1 MSAFA
6 VELLDL
12 EEELVFEDALFSLLV
27 VAASELDGA
36 TELDSGVVSLDSG
49 EALLSLLTMAVAEL
63 DDAAELDSG
72 VVPELLELS
81 SPQAARHAV
90 VTKNRLNR
98 NCLVVITSPYSTIY
112 NNCGW
117 ETSILRLMKQFKSLL
132 VIVCAVIMVAGAKVS
147 AAQYNEDIK
156 IVKVNDS
163 NFELEVLQS
172 KKPVILEISSTS
184 CPPCLIMI
192 PTLIGIA
199 KNYSD
204 IKIATVGID
213 EPGIDKIKASLP
225 IQAFPTFFLI
235 RDGKIVN
242 KLVGA
247 VKEEELL
254 NALQYTPSK
263 KAAKPAK
270 AGKAKN
276 SPKNLVCK
284 TNGQFNGL
292 KNMVTIS
299 FVFGAAEIENV
310 DIVTDVFVPP
320 ELGDRREQMIE
331 HVRASGKGEVEPT
344 MTGFR
349 MHIDNDCR
357 FMKAM
362 DMKRTSTYGEMR
374 AGLELQGFNCQ

>member
-1 MSAFA
+1 MKPNHF
-6 VELLDL
+6 L
-12 EEELVFEDALFSLLV
+12 AL
-27 VAASELDGA
+27 A
-36 TELDSGVVSLDSG
+36 
-49 EALLSLLTMAVAEL
+49 
-63 DDAAELDSG
+63 
-72 VVPELLELS
+72 
-81 SPQAARHAV
+81 
-90 VTKNRLNR
+90 
-98 NCLVVITSPYSTIY
+98 
-112 NNCGW
+112 
-117 ETSILRLMKQFKSLL
+117 
-132 VIVCAVIMVAGAKVS
+132 CAVIFMAGTVTHTNAKVI
-147 AAQYNEDIK
+147 QTYDEDIK

-163 NFELEVLQS
+163 NFENEILHS

-192 PTLIGIA
+192 PTLISIA

-204 IKIATVGID
+204 IKIASVGID
-213 EPGIDKIKASLP
+213 EPGIEKIRASLP

-235 RDGKIVN
+235 KDGKIVN

-254 NALQYTPSK
+254 AALQYTPK
-263 KAAKPAK
+263 KNAAKPAK
-270 AGKAKN
+270 KAKKSKN

-284 TNGQFNGL
+284 TPGQFNGL
-292 KNMVTIS
+292 KNLVTIS
-299 FVFGAAEIENV
+299 FVFGATEIENV

-320 ELGDRREQMIE
+320 EMSDRREQMIE

-349 MHIDNDCR
+349 MHIDNNCR

-374 AGLELQGFNCQ
+374 AGLELQGFSCQ